1 MRVSSDVSSVPGGGK
16 SGGGGGGFDKVSMWT
31 HTYPH
36 NPPRKIK
43 VTICSHPADNPLY
56 VWPDV

>member
-1 MRVSSDVSSVPGGGK
+1 MCVSSNVSSVALE
-16 SGGGGGGFDKVSMWT
+16 GGGGGGDKVSMWT

-43 VTICSHPADNPLY
+43 VTICSHQADNPLY
-56 VWPDV
+56 VWSDV

>member
-1 MRVSSDVSSVPGGGK
+1 MCVSSDVSSVPLEV
-16 SGGGGGGFDKVSMWT
+16 GGGGGGKGDKVSMWT

-43 VTICSHPADNPLY
+43 VTICSHQVDNPLY
-56 VWPDV
+56 VWSDV

>member
-1 MRVSSDVSSVPGGGK
+1 MCVSSDVSSVPGER
-16 SGGGGGGFDKVSMWT
+16 GGGGGGGGMFT

-36 NPPRKIK
+36 NPRRKIK
-43 VTICSHPADNPLY
+43 VTICSHQEDNPLY